1 MKKNSLAFVLASLD
15 KRLQPAQRCKLW
27 VIIEKRGAEGEWTH
41 DGVLCN
47 PVELE
52 KEYQIV
58 AVCLSYDEPDLSK
71 LLGE

>member
-15 KRLQPAQRCKLW
+15 KRLQPVQRCKPW

-41 DGVLCN
+41 DGVPCD
-47 PVELE
+47 PVAMGE
-52 KEYQIV
+52 EYQIV
-58 AVCLSYDEPDLSK
+58 AVYLSYDEPDLSK